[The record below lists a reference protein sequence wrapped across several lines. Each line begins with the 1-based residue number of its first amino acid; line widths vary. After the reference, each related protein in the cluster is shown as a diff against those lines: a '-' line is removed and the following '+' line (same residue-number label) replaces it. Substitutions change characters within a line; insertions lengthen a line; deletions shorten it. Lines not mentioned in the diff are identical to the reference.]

1 MVTNREMFGDIGKES
16 LQGAEVE
23 LLVKSN
29 STNTIR
35 ISNKVSLAI
44 VTYQGNV
51 LETDVWWLERK
62 MC

>member
-1 MVTNREMFGDIGKES
+1 MFGDIGKES